1 MVGWHQDVDAMDSS
15 PINLARAYMGER
27 VTKLVGP
34 PRLALTQEKT
44 VTPHRVSPYQPSPYR
59 SKNRQVAQDQEG
71 KVHLAEGTNYSG
83 QLESPPV
90 ARYLGL
96 PLPVAVRGRDN
107 MFGDKLRTPP
117 LDRTIGRIT
126 AGPRTNPPG
135 SAVGFPISREVKV
148 WMIMNWGDYHMMA
161 KLAEK
166 LCIKSNQKE
175 VGGSWEMDMI

>member
-1 MVGWHQDVDAMDSS
+1 MLVGWHQDGEAMDSS
-15 PINLARAYMGER
+15 PINVARAYMGER

-59 SKNRQVAQDQEG
+59 LKNRQVAQDQEG
-71 KVHLAEGTNYSG
+71 KVHLGEGTNYSG
-83 QLESPPV
+83 QLDSPPV

-96 PLPVAVRGRDN
+96 PPPVAVRGHDS

-117 LDRTIGRIT
+117 FDRTIGRIT

-148 WMIMNWGDYHMMA
+148 SMIMTGA
-161 KLAEK
+161 
-166 LCIKSNQKE
+166 IT
-175 VGGSWEMDMI
+175 I